1 MSRYCT
7 SNIYYKHTERYLQVF
22 KDHWYIEGFASDT
35 AEIIK
40 KLKALSGDGLSGYTS
55 FVESWLIQNP
65 SYHIDSSEKLEALKS
80 IFSKSQ
86 VALIY
91 GSAGTGKSTL
101 INHISNLYNDRKKIY
116 IANTHP
122 AVDNMRRKVNA
133 DNRSF
138 KTIKTF
144 LSKYNVET
152 ECDILFIDE
161 CSTVSNKD
169 MREILE
175 TAKFKL
181 LVLVGDVFQI
191 ESILFG
197 NWFSIAR
204 GFVPET
210 SVFELTLNS
219 YGMDIE
225 ANIPNKNDV
234 IIPAFRDLSR
244 KIGAERVI
252 WRYDPILLT
261 SKYTVDYHIN
271 YFNEIAKRLS
281 GYTKK
286 CVISFV
292 DLYRNTKTNTKDL
305 GLLPLT
311 TKEMY
316 ELAARL
322 VEIADRNN
330 LIVES
335 CAEKINLDQFGIAHG
350 HCIDCNLFEHLLG
363 CKLDLDKDKNQREE
377 CGCMASIDIGMYNT
391 CKNGC
396 KYCYANFSE
405 KTVIKNHCIHDPNSP
420 LISGI
425 ITEEDVVRERE
436 IHSCKQCQLNLFE

>member
-1 MSRYCT
+1 MIISASRRTDIPTYYSEWFYNRIREGYVCVRNPMNIHQISKVSLSPDVVDGIVFWTKNPIPMMSRLDELKDYM
-7 SNIYYKHTERYLQVF
+7 YY
-22 KDHWYIEGFASDT
+22 
-35 AEIIK
+35 
-40 KLKALSGDGLSGYTS
+40 
-55 FVESWLIQNP
+55 
-65 SYHIDSSEKLEALKS
+65 
-80 IFSKSQ
+80 
-86 VALIY
+86 
-91 GSAGTGKSTL
+91 
-101 INHISNLYNDRKKIY
+101 
-116 IANTHP
+116 
-122 AVDNMRRKVNA
+122 
-133 DNRSF
+133 
-138 KTIKTF
+138 
-144 LSKYNVET
+144 
-152 ECDILFIDE
+152 
-161 CSTVSNKD
+161 
-169 MREILE
+169 
-175 TAKFKL
+175 
-181 LVLVGDVFQI
+181 FQ
-191 ESILFG
+191 F
-197 NWFSIAR
+197 
-204 GFVPET
+204 
-210 SVFELTLNS
+210 TLNS
-219 YGMDIE
+219 YGTDIE
-225 ANIPNKNDV
+225 TNIPNKNDV

-261 SKYTVDYHIN
+261 SKYTIDYHIN

-322 VEIADRNN
+322 VDIADRNN

-350 HCIDCNLFEHLLG
+350 HCIDCNLFEQLLG

-405 KTVIKNHCIHDPNSP
+405 KTVIKNHGIHDPSSP

-425 ITEEDVVRERE
+425 ITEEDVIRERE
-436 IHSCKQCQLNLFE
+436 MHSCKQCQLNLFE

>member
-1 MSRYCT
+1 MIISASRRTDIPTYYSDWFYNRIQEGYVCVRNPM
-7 SNIYYKHTERYLQVF
+7 NIHQISRISLSPDVVDGIVFWTKNPIPMMYRLDELKDYMYY
-22 KDHWYIEGFASDT
+22 
-35 AEIIK
+35 
-40 KLKALSGDGLSGYTS
+40 
-55 FVESWLIQNP
+55 
-65 SYHIDSSEKLEALKS
+65 
-80 IFSKSQ
+80 
-86 VALIY
+86 
-91 GSAGTGKSTL
+91 
-101 INHISNLYNDRKKIY
+101 
-116 IANTHP
+116 
-122 AVDNMRRKVNA
+122 
-133 DNRSF
+133 
-138 KTIKTF
+138 
-144 LSKYNVET
+144 
-152 ECDILFIDE
+152 
-161 CSTVSNKD
+161 
-169 MREILE
+169 
-175 TAKFKL
+175 
-181 LVLVGDVFQI
+181 FQ
-191 ESILFG
+191 F
-197 NWFSIAR
+197 
-204 GFVPET
+204 
-210 SVFELTLNS
+210 TLNS
-219 YGMDIE
+219 YGTDIE

-292 DLYRNTKTNTKDL
+292 DLYRNTKANTKDL

-311 TKEMY
+311 EKEMY

-350 HCIDCNLFEHLLG
+350 HCIDCNLFEQLLG
-363 CKLDLDKDKNQREE
+363 CKLDLEKDKNQREE

-396 KYCYANFSE
+396 KYCYANYSE
-405 KTVIKNHCIHDPNSP
+405 KTVIKKHGIHDPNSP
-420 LISGI
+420 LISGM
-425 ITEEDVVRERE
+425 ITEEDVIKERK
-436 IHSCKQCQLNLFE
+436 IYSCKQCQLNLFE